1 MEKHREKND
10 SRVFQERGEGSFKK
24 EVKSGSQTSFWF
36 DNWSQL
42 GKIYDLT
49 DQRGLIDIG
58 IPITATVEE
67 AVKNRRRRRHRAN
80 HLIAIENLLLQQEHI
95 LVNEE
100 EDKPLWKQSEDTYK
114 DHFNSKK
121 TWSQLTTVFQV
132 VGWSEA
138 IWFKHSTPKYSF
150 LAWLEMLNRLST
162 GDRMTKW
169 DAATNP
175 VCVLCNATDE
185 TKDHLYFE
193 CDYSREIWRKL
204 MSKLLENR
212 YVEDWRRVILLLMDK
227 DQTKLI
233 TFFTRYAFQVA
244 VYSIWRERNGRRH
257 GESPRNVQKMVQ
269 WIDKEVRNRMS
280 TIRMMGDMKYD
291 EGFKCG

>member
-1 MEKHREKND
+1 MEPTGKNLLSD
-10 SRVFQERGEGSFKK
+10 RPGR
-24 EVKSGSQTSFWF
+24 TYRYW
-36 DNWSQL
+36 D
-42 GKIYDLT
+42 
-49 DQRGLIDIG
+49 
-58 IPITATVEE
+58 PITATVEE

-121 TWSQLTTVFQV
+121 TWSQLTTVCQV
-132 VGWSEA
+132 VDWSEA

-150 LAWLEMLNRLST
+150 LAWLKMLNRLST

-212 YVEDWRRVILLLMDK
+212 YVEDWRKVILLLMDK

-233 TFFTRYAFQVA
+233 TFLTRYAFQVA